1 MLVCGQAQHLPNF
14 FLNRSQLLDVFSNKS
29 NLNLVLEFLDTD
41 LEAVIKD
48 NALVFQGADI
58 KSWMLMT
65 MKGLEFC
72 HRNWIL
78 HRVRRRAL
86 LIRQGP
92 RNSARCRPL
101 HRI

>member
-1 MLVCGQAQHLPNF
+1 MQLV
-14 FLNRSQLLDVFSNKS
+14 DVFSNKA

-48 NALVFQGADI
+48 RSLVFQGADI

-78 HRVRRRAL
+78 HRVRSTPHFPSLHSRLNSSHHLRA
-86 LIRQGP
+86 IRHQAKP
-92 RNSARCRPL
+92 VD
-101 HRI
+101 

>member
-1 MLVCGQAQHLPNF
+1 MNTCPG
-14 FLNRSQLLDVFSNKS
+14 QLLDVFSNKS

-48 NALVFQGADI
+48 SSLVFQGADI

-78 HRVRRRAL
+78 HRVSTHGKTSPL
-86 LIRQGP
+86 
-92 RNSARCRPL
+92 L
-101 HRI
+101 HRTHLVLAAATRRT